1 MKKILFGLLIAVTA
15 LTINAQTFNNK
26 EIVIITSFP
35 VGSGPD
41 SLLREIQPDLQK
53 IYNATVIVENKPGGN
68 GAVAF
73 DACNRGSEQ
82 QKIVLCYTEAAVF
95 WGIPKVFGNNNVTK
109 NLKFFAVSHFAPL
122 VLVTS
127 DNVTD
132 RQQLI
137 EHIKKHPNFGSWAV
151 GSVGQITGQE
161 LSDYL
166 KIATE
171 HVPYKDYGQWLL
183 DVANKNLGFS
193 FPTLGSATPLYRAGK
208 IKFIAVASTHRDPVF
223 SDVPTMEEYFPGL
236 KNFVPLGAYGA
247 FYINKDTPIATE
259 KILLAGMQQA
269 LANPNL
275 KSSLIIRGYRP
286 WTKNNIETR
295 KILDAEQAHYYQAL
309 TQFNINVRQ

>member
-1 MKKILFGLLIAVTA
+1 MKKLLVILAASFA
-15 LTINAQTFNNK
+15 LTVNAQNK
-26 EIVIITSFP
+26 DVTIITSFP

-53 IYNATVIVENKPGGN
+53 IYNAPVIIDNKPGGN

-73 DACNRGSEQ
+73 DACNRASEQ
-82 QKIVLCYTEAAVF
+82 QKTTLCYTEAAVF
-95 WGIPKVFGNNNVTK
+95 WAIPKIYGNDTVTK

-127 DNVTD
+127 ENVSN

-161 LSDYL
+161 LVDHL
-166 KIATE
+166 KIGGTQ
-171 HVPYKDYGQWLL
+171 HVPYKDYGQWLM
-183 DVANKNLGFS
+183 DVANQNLGFS
-193 FPTLGSATPLYRAGK
+193 FPTIGSATPLYRAGK
-208 IKFIAVASTHRDPVF
+208 IKFIAVATKQRDPVF

-247 FYINKDTPIATE
+247 FYVSKDMSSTTE
-259 KILLAGMQQA
+259 QTLLAGMKQA
-269 LANPNL
+269 LSNPNL

-286 WTKNNIETR
+286 WTKSDTETR
-295 KILDAEQAHYYQAL
+295 KILNAEQEHYYQAL
-309 TQFNINVRQ
+309 TQFNINLRP

>member
-1 MKKILFGLLIAVTA
+1 M
-15 LTINAQTFNNK
+15 
-26 EIVIITSFP
+26 
-35 VGSGPD
+35 GSGPD
-41 SLLREIQPDLQK
+41 SLLRELQPDLQK
-53 IYNATVIVENKPGGN
+53 IYNATVIIENRPGGN
-68 GAVAF
+68 GAIAF
-73 DACNRGSEQ
+73 DACNRSAEQ
-82 QKIVLCYTEAAVF
+82 KTTLCYTEAAVF
-95 WGIPKVFGNNNVTK
+95 WAIPKIIGNDHVTK

-127 DNVTD
+127 ENITN

-161 LSDYL
+161 LVDHL
-166 KIATE
+166 KIAGTQ

-183 DVANKNLGFS
+183 DVANQNLGFS
-193 FPTLGSATPLYRAGK
+193 FPTIGSATPLYRAGK
-208 IKFIAVASTHRDPVF
+208 IKFIAVATKQRDPVF

-247 FYINKDTPIATE
+247 FYVSRDMPAATE
-259 KILLAGMQQA
+259 KVLLTGMNQA

-286 WTKNNIETR
+286 WTKTDAETR
-295 KILDAEQAHYYQAL
+295 KILTTEQEHYNQAL
-309 TQFNINVRQ
+309 KQFNINLRP

>member
-1 MKKILFGLLIAVTA
+1 MKKLLLALSLAFLAVTA
-15 LTINAQTFNNK
+15 TAQSNK
-26 EIVIITSFP
+26 DIVIITSFP

-41 SLLREIQPDLQK
+41 SLLREIQPDLQR
-53 IYNATVIVENKPGGN
+53 IYNATVVIENRPGGN

-73 DACNRGSEQ
+73 DACNRSAEQ
-82 QKIVLCYTEAAVF
+82 RTTLCYTEAAVF
-95 WGIPKVFGNNNVTK
+95 WGIPKVFGNDNVTR

-127 DNVTD
+127 EKVTN

-137 EHIKKHPNFGSWAV
+137 EHIKRHPNFGSWAV

-161 LSDYL
+161 ISNYL
-166 KIATE
+166 KISTE
-171 HVPYKDYGQWLL
+171 HVPYKDYGQWLM
-183 DVANKNLGFS
+183 DVSNQNLGFS

-208 IKFIAVASTHRDPVF
+208 IKFVAVASRHRDPVF
-223 SDVPTMEEYFPGL
+223 SDVPTIEEYFPGL

-247 FYINKDTPIATE
+247 FYVSKDMPAATE
-259 KILLAGMQQA
+259 RTLLAGMRQA

-286 WTKNNIETR
+286 WTKDDAETR
-295 KILDAEQAHYYQAL
+295 KILNVEQEHYYQAL
-309 TQFNINVRQ
+309 KQFNINLRQ

>member
-1 MKKILFGLLIAVTA
+1 MKKLLLALSLAFLA
-15 LTINAQTFNNK
+15 LTAAAQSSK
-26 EIVIITSFP
+26 DIVIITSFP

-53 IYNATVIVENKPGGN
+53 IYNATVIIENKPGGN

-73 DACNRGSEQ
+73 DACNRSAEQ
-82 QKIVLCYTEAAVF
+82 RTTLCYTEAAVF
-95 WGIPKVFGNNNVTK
+95 WGIPKVFGNDNVTQ

-127 DNVTD
+127 ENVNN

-137 EHIKKHPNFGSWAV
+137 EHIKRHPNFGSWAV

-161 LSDYL
+161 ISNYL
-166 KIATE
+166 NIPTE
-171 HVPYKDYGQWLL
+171 HVPYKDYGQWLM
-183 DVANKNLGFS
+183 DVSNQNLGFS

-208 IKFIAVASTHRDPVF
+208 IKFVAVASRHRDPVF
-223 SDVPTMEEYFPGL
+223 SDVPTIEEYFPGL

-247 FYINKDTPIATE
+247 FYVSKDMPAATE
-259 KILLAGMQQA
+259 RTLLAGMKQA
-269 LANPNL
+269 LANPTL

-286 WTKNNIETR
+286 WTKNDAETR
-295 KILDAEQAHYYQAL
+295 KILEAEQAHYYQAL
-309 TQFNINVRQ
+309 KQFNINLRQ

>member
-1 MKKILFGLLIAVTA
+1 MKKILFGIVLTLLA
-15 LTINAQTFNNK
+15 LSVDAQSNK
-26 EIVIITSFP
+26 EVVIITSFP

-41 SLLREIQPDLQK
+41 SLLREIQPDLQR
-53 IYNATVIVENKPGGN
+53 IYNTTVVIDNKPGGN

-73 DACNRGSEQ
+73 DACNRATEQ
-82 QKIVLCYTEAAVF
+82 QKTVLCYTEAAVF
-95 WGIPKVFGNNNVTK
+95 WGIPKVFGNDNVTR

-127 DNVTD
+127 ENVTN
-132 RQQLI
+132 RQELI
-137 EHIKKHPNFGSWAV
+137 EHIKQHPNFGSWAV

-161 LSDYL
+161 LSNYL
-166 KIATE
+166 KISTE

-193 FPTLGSATPLYRAGK
+193 FPTIGSATPLYRGGK
-208 IKFIAVASTHRDPVF
+208 IKFVAVASKHRDPVF

-247 FYINKDTPIATE
+247 FYVSRGMPRAQEQT
-259 KILLAGMQQA
+259 LLAGMKQA
-269 LANPNL
+269 LANPSL

-286 WTKNNIETR
+286 WTKNDIETR
-295 KILDAEQAHYYQAL
+295 KILADEQDHYYLAL
-309 TQFNINVRQ
+309 KQFNINLRN